1 MVRLI
6 WAPPEENLSPNVS
19 SADEALGKP
28 IEEGLMAGTVLFIKS
43 GHQIIVSFS
52 PLTWMSDTNLPG
64 RRFHQ
69 RYRSVTACGAW
80 AVRTRCRLPI
90 AQLLFD
96 VAMVEILAVM
106 EGSAVDT
113 NRQLAT
119 GAAGSVIETAP
130 PSVGFG
136 QAPDVNA
143 YAATPGHA

>member
-1 MVRLI
+1 MSRVGQ
-6 WAPPEENLSPNVS
+6 
-19 SADEALGKP
+19 ALGKP
-28 IEEGLMAGTVLFIKS
+28 IEEGLLAGTVLFIKS

-52 PLTWMSDTNLPG
+52 PLTWTADTNLPG

-69 RYRSVTACGAW
+69 RHRSVTACGAW

-106 EGSAVDT
+106 QGIAVDT

-143 YAATPGHA
+143 YAATLGAA

>member
-52 PLTWMSDTNLPG
+52 PLTWTADIHLPSLIPSTTS
-64 RRFHQ
+64 Q
-69 RYRSVTACGAW
+69 RYCLRRMGGAPSMP
-80 AVRTRCRLPI
+80 API
-90 AQLLFD
+90 AQLLSD
-96 VAMVEILAVM
+96 VAMVEILAAI

-119 GAAGSVIETAP
+119 GAARSVIETAP

-136 QAPDVNA
+136 QAHDVNA
-143 YAATPGHA
+143 YAATPGPA